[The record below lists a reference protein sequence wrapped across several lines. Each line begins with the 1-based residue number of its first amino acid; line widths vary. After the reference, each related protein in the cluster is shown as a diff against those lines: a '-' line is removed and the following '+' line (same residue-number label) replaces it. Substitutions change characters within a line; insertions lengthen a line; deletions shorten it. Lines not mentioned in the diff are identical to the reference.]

1 MAFFTTSDLAEISE
15 MIRMKEE
22 ATEKEIL
29 NNDICDRLFTDILYS
44 LNDDIKKDLKEKIA
58 AGSETVV
65 PIWSTTETTFY
76 RPPGHKFDIRKQTHV
91 CNPEVTLEDSLG
103 SYVNEVLGY
112 SGRVYKISH
121 VLKMSDVLPLLS
133 HYFGPNFHVYMKRH
147 RIITAETHHVYEV
160 TIFLQ
165 YYRTTWPQPILKKNN
180 QARASYLSRM
190 VPCVYC
196 RKSVQNSLTF
206 QHTYCSSECHKKDHE
221 GSF

>member
-15 MIRMKEE
+15 MIKLKEE
-22 ATEKEIL
+22 EKVKADL
-29 NNDICDRLFTDILYS
+29 NSDVGDRLFTDILYS
-44 LNDDIKKDLKEKIA
+44 LNDDIKKDLKDKIA
-58 AGSETVV
+58 AGSEAVV

-76 RPPGHKFDIRKQTHV
+76 RPPDCKFDIRKQTHV
-91 CNPEVTLEDSLG
+91 SNPEVTLEDSLG
-103 SYVNEVLGY
+103 SYVNEALGY
-112 SGRVYKISH
+112 SGRVYKISD

-147 RIITAETHHVYEV
+147 RIITAATHHVYEV

-165 YYRTTWPQPILKKNN
+165 YYPTTWPSAIGQKNN
-180 QARASYLSRM
+180 QARAAYLSRITS
-190 VPCVYC
+190 CVYC
-196 RKSVQNSLTF
+196 RKSVTNLEAF